1 MGAGAGSDRGSQI
14 WLEWVNG
21 TILGL
26 QESQPPQ
33 AVLQR
38 VEPWAGRKQARSVEG
53 PSRREEGPGAAIMDD
68 VAAAAHGK
76 PRIVI

>member
-1 MGAGAGSDRGSQI
+1 MQNHDENR
-14 WLEWVNG
+14 
-21 TILGL
+21 
-26 QESQPPQ
+26 Q
-33 AVLQR
+33 AELRER
-38 VEPWAGRKQARSVEG
+38 VSEPWAGRKQARSVEG